1 MSAHRVRFTT
11 LVLVSLLFCLAPGVA
26 SAQGKSRAVVIVP
39 YDASM
44 LAADDQWMGEA
55 VAQALSR
62 GLAQHPGFVEVERA
76 GLDPSA
82 WDEAAVRALAT
93 QADVV
98 LFGRISQKG
107 TDVVVEPRLL
117 DVKREQSASLTPIAF
132 DEGAFA
138 TGIAALPVAYARALR
153 VPLPSGYEGRMEPP
167 GRRQPSGVRVI
178 AALTSSPGSSTRRP
192 ASARPVAA

>member
-1 MSAHRVRFTT
+1 MAQTT
-11 LVLVSLLFCLAPGVA
+11 VLALF
-26 SAQGKSRAVVIVP
+26 KDKR
-39 YDASM
+39 DA
-44 LAADDQWMGEA
+44 
-55 VAQALSR
+55 
-62 GLAQHPGFVEVERA
+62 
-76 GLDPSA
+76 
-82 WDEAAVRALAT
+82 EAAVRALAT

-117 DVKREQSASLTPIAF
+117 DVKRGQSASLTPIAF

-138 TGIAALPVAYARALR
+138 TGIAALPVVYARALR
-153 VPLPSGYEGRMEPP
+153 DPLPSGNEGRMEPP

>member
-1 MSAHRVRFTT
+1 M
-11 LVLVSLLFCLAPGVA
+11 A
-26 SAQGKSRAVVIVP
+26 SAQDKSRAVVIVP

-55 VAQALSR
+55 VAQVLSC

-98 LFGRISQKG
+98 LFERISQTG
-107 TDVVVEPRLL
+107 TEVVVEPRLL
-117 DVKREQSASLTPIAF
+117 DVKRGQSASLTPIAF

>member
-55 VAQALSR
+55 VAQVLSR

-98 LFGRISQKG
+98 LFGWQTLDLDASTAPFLAIELKKGDARFSFFTLHELRIECFFAADNA
-107 TDVVVEPRLL
+107 TDE
-117 DVKREQSASLTPIAF
+117 
-132 DEGAFA
+132 
-138 TGIAALPVAYARALR
+138 ALR
-153 VPLPSGYEGRMEPP
+153 RLAAVNPP
-167 GRRQPSGVRVI
+167 
-178 AALTSSPGSSTRRP
+178 A
-192 ASARPVAA
+192 